1 MNTGHMRRIFRG
13 QRMREW
19 KEGAKSVLEHTIQT
33 LLMSYLPVLLN
44 PNLYISSVFI
54 FVSAI
59 CSIGCS

>member
-1 MNTGHMRRIFRG
+1 
-13 QRMREW
+13 MREW